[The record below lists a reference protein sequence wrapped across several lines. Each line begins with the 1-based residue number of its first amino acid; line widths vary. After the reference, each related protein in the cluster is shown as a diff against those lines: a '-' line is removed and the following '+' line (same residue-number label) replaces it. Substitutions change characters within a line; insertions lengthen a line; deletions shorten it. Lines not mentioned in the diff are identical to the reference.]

1 MPSAS
6 DPPPAA
12 ALDVSHFAALMAA
25 LGPFERGPRLAVAV
39 SGGADSLAL
48 AFLAERW
55 ARERGGAIA
64 GLVVDHGLRP
74 ESEGEARRTATW
86 LAARGIPGHILPWQ
100 GVKPATGLQAAA
112 RGARYELLGAW
123 CRAAGVLHLMTAH
136 HREDQ
141 AETVALRVARGS
153 GADGL
158 AGMAPIRELPGLRL
172 LRPLLRVPKAA
183 LVAVLVAAGQP
194 WLEDPSNRATR
205 FARARLRQAGLDVAH
220 FGALADESAAWRG
233 ALDRAVAAWL
243 AQHARIAAAGFVLLA
258 HPALAAAPAAI
269 ARRAVQQALLAV
281 GGKPYAPR
289 QARLEPLLEALRAGR
304 IGAGRTLGGC
314 RILRR
319 GERLLICREPGAI
332 SEVIRPRAGE
342 WHLWDR
348 RFAVRVGG
356 EVAGLRVAALGAAG
370 WRQRAR
376 LPMPADLPAAVAA
389 CLPALWQGDRLLAV
403 AQPGAALPDR
413 AQAAAIEARYRP
425 PQPLAGAPFAAG
437 TGPDPAP
444 GCSGPRPRRSL
455 LRGADHLC

>member
-1 MPSAS
+1 VPSAS

-12 ALDVSHFAALMAA
+12 ALDASHFAALMAA

-48 AFLAERW
+48 ALLAERW
-55 ARERGGAIA
+55 ARERGGATA

-74 ESEGEARRTATW
+74 ESGGEARRTAAW
-86 LAARGIPGHILPWQ
+86 LAARGICSHILPWQ
-100 GVKPATGLQAAA
+100 GVKPAAGLQAAA
-112 RGARYELLGAW
+112 RAARYELLGAW

-141 AETVALRVARGS
+141 AETVALRLARGS

-158 AGMAPIRELPGLRL
+158 AGMAPIRELCGLRL
-172 LRPLLRVPKAA
+172 LRPLLTVPKAA
-183 LVAVLVAAGQP
+183 LVALLVAAGQP

-205 FARARLRQAGLDVAH
+205 FARARLRQAALDVAH

-243 AQHARIAAAGFVLLA
+243 AQHARIAAAGFVLLP

-289 QARLEPLLEALRAGR
+289 QARLEGLLEALRTGR

-332 SEVIRPRAGE
+332 REVIRPRAGE

-376 LPMPADLPAAVAA
+376 LSLPADLPAAVAPS
-389 CLPALWQGDRLLAV
+389 LPALWQGDRLLAV
-403 AQPGAALPDR
+403 AQPGAALPGR

-437 TGPDPAP
+437 TRSDPAP
-444 GCSGPRPRRSL
+444 GCSGPRRRGSL